1 MSYTSDMAYGIDFRK
16 RVLAYVEEGHT
27 RKETAKL
34 FNISTNTLYVW
45 EKQLKEQGH
54 LNRKQR
60 ISKAKKIPLDKLEKF
75 VKKHPD
81 AFLKEIAEEFS
92 CTPSAIWRALK
103 RAGITLKKTTSYRE
117 QDPEKV
123 RQYNYL
129 HRSRARAPKGEKV
142 YAQVS
147 GRRFERISIVSG
159 QVGNQFIAP
168 MVYKGSMISNFFVKW
183 FKESLVPSLDR
194 PHLIV
199 MDNASFHPKKIL
211 DQLAIS
217 NGHIFLPL
225 PPYSPELN
233 PIEKSW
239 ANLKKEVA
247 EYLREGKSITDAI
260 SYCLKVK

>member
-1 MSYTSDMAYGIDFRK
+1 MA
-16 RVLAYVEEGHT
+16 
-27 RKETAKL
+27 
-34 FNISTNTLYVW
+34 S
-45 EKQLKEQGH
+45 LKKGRYH
-54 LNRKQR
+54 FK
-60 ISKAKKIPLDKLEKF
+60 
-75 VKKHPD
+75 
-81 AFLKEIAEEFS
+81 
-92 CTPSAIWRALK
+92 
-103 RAGITLKKTTSYRE
+103 KKTTSYRE

-123 RQYNYL
+123 RQYKDSLEVLSDLPVVYIDETGIDTYL

-168 MVYKGSMISNFFVKW
+168 MVYKGSMISDFFVKW

-247 EYLREGKSITDAI
+247 EYLREGKSITDAV